1 VSRLPALAVALA
13 LVLFPATAHG
23 EFGPVPGSTQVE
35 LLNSAGQPE
44 NRAGAHPDRMVTRF
58 AFSTT
63 PGGEVE
69 ANPRDIAL
77 ELPPGLVGNA
87 RAIPQCSRAMFALA
101 SCPPETQVGTATQTL
116 SLFGTMSMPV
126 YNVAPSANEL
136 AEFGFQVLIIPF
148 RFAVGLEADGGHHIR
163 LLATNLV
170 QEFPILD
177 SELELWGVPADHQS
191 GTAIPRKPLLTNPTH
206 CDPEPENVVLAVRT
220 WQEPEQQLT
229 ATVPIG
235 PFVGCADLPFA
246 PTLAVTPSHDMADT
260 PTGIGIDFDLPQNED
275 PDGLATSHAESA
287 SVTLPP
293 GFSLS
298 PGVAHGLTACTEAQ
312 LGTGNDPPACPE
324 SSKMGTAELL
334 TPLLP
339 EPLAGTIY
347 FAQAEPEDPFRV
359 FLAMN
364 GPGFTIKLPGSL
376 RPDPEGNRVTAVI
389 PELPQL
395 PFSHL
400 TLRFKDGPRAP
411 LASPPRCTM
420 GAAEATLTSSSGGE
434 SAIASATVTTG
445 RGAGGGACSSGA
457 RFAPSFSAGASP
469 AQAGRDSS
477 FSATVRRND
486 GEQSLEG
493 FRIVLPAGLTA
504 RIAGAGV
511 CTEAAVAA
519 IACPAASRV
528 GSIVAEAG
536 AGPAPFGVDG
546 DVYLTGPYGG
556 GPFGLALVLR
566 PAAGP
571 FEVAPGVVRA
581 SLSNDPSDGHMT
593 VSVDA
598 LPQALSGIPLR
609 LRTLGIDID
618 RPGFMVNPTSC
629 QPPSVQATI
638 VSAAGAEVRTS
649 VPFRVEGCE
658 KLGFG
663 PRLAVAVQG
672 RGTRHPGLAIRIRP
686 RAGDANMRSVTVKLP
701 SLLKR
706 TEEGGPVPCSRHSF
720 AAGTCPE
727 SSRVGSARSLTP
739 MLSTP
744 LRGTAYMVRG
754 SDVGPPQ
761 IWTSLEGQGMRLT
774 VRSVLSATSDGQLR
788 NTVVGL
794 PDQPLTAFTMHIRG
808 GRSSLL
814 SATTPA
820 CDARREQLIAASTAR
835 AQNGMQHK
843 QLLHVRVRPSCP
855 R

>member
-1 VSRLPALAVALA
+1 MSWLPAITAA
-13 LVLFPATAHG
+13 LVLALFPATAQG
-23 EFGPVPGSTQVE
+23 EFGFVPGSTQVE
-35 LLNSAGQPE
+35 LLNSADLPE

-58 AFSTT
+58 AFSAT

-87 RAIPQCSRAMFALA
+87 RATPYCSRAMFAIA

-116 SLFGTMSMPV
+116 SSFGTMSMPV
-126 YNVAPSANEL
+126 YNVAPSPGEL
-136 AEFGFQVLIIPF
+136 AEFGFQAIILPF
-148 RFAVGLEADGGHHIR
+148 RFMVGIEANGGHHAR
-163 LLATNLV
+163 LLAGNLV
-170 QEFPILD
+170 QEIPVLD

-206 CDPEPENVVLAVRT
+206 CDPAPEHAVFAVRT
-220 WQEPEQQLT
+220 WQEPEGWLT
-229 ATVPIG
+229 ETAPVG

-246 PTLAVTPSHDMADT
+246 PTLAVTPGHDMADT
-260 PTGIGIDFDLPQNED
+260 PTGIAIDLDLLQNED
-275 PDGLATSHAESA
+275 PDGLATSHVESV
-287 SVTLPP
+287 SVALPP

-312 LGTGNDPPACPE
+312 LGAGNDPPACPE
-324 SSKMGTAELL
+324 SSKIGTAELA

-339 EPLAGTIY
+339 EPLAGTIF
-347 FAQAEPEDPFRV
+347 FAQAGSEDPFRV
-359 FLAMN
+359 FLAVN

-376 RPDPEGNRVTAVI
+376 RPDPDGDRVTAVI

-400 TLRFKDGPRAP
+400 MLRFKDGPRAP
-411 LASPPRCTM
+411 LASPPRCTR
-420 GAAEATLTSSSGGE
+420 GAAEATLTPSSGGE
-434 SAIASATVTTG
+434 NAIVFATVTTG
-445 RGAGGGACSSGA
+445 SGVGGGPCFSGA
-457 RFAPSFSAGASP
+457 SFAPSFSAGASP

-493 FRIVLPAGLTA
+493 FRIALPAGLTA
-504 RIAGAGV
+504 RIAGA
-511 CTEAAVAA
+511 EACPEAVVAA
-519 IACPAASRV
+519 AACPVASRV

-536 AGPAPFGVDG
+536 AGPAPFAVDG
-546 DVYLTGPYGG
+546 DIHLTGPYGG

-571 FEVAPGVVRA
+571 FDVAPGVVRA
-581 SLSNDPSDGHMT
+581 SLSYDPSNGHMV

-629 QPPSVQATI
+629 QPASVQATI
-638 VSAAGAEVRTS
+638 VSAAGTEVRTS

-658 KLGFG
+658 KLGFDPG
-663 PRLAVAVQG
+663 LAVAVQG
-672 RGTRHPGLAIRIRP
+672 GGAEHPGLAIRIRP
-686 RAGDANMRSVTVKLP
+686 RAGDANMRSLTVKLP
-701 SLLKR
+701 SLLKP
-706 TEEGGPVPCSRHSF
+706 TDEGGPIPCSRHGF

-727 SSRVGSARSLTP
+727 GSRVGSARALTP
-739 MLSTP
+739 LLSTP

-754 SDVGPPQ
+754 SDVGPSQ

-774 VRSVLSATSDGQLR
+774 VRSVLSAASNGQLR

-794 PDQPLTAFTMHIRG
+794 PDQPLTALTMHIRG

-814 SATTPA
+814 SAATQA

-843 QLLHVRVRPSCP
+843 QLLRVQVRPSCP
-855 R
+855 H

>member
-1 VSRLPALAVALA
+1 MSWLPTFAVALA
-13 LVLFPATAHG
+13 LMLFPATALG
-23 EFGPVPGSTQVE
+23 EFEPVPGSTQVE
-35 LLNSAGQPE
+35 LLDSADQPE
-44 NRAGAHPDRMVTRF
+44 NRAGAHPDRMVARF

-77 ELPPGLVGNA
+77 DLPPGLVGNA
-87 RAIPQCSRAMFALA
+87 RATPQCSRAMFAIAL
-101 SCPPETQVGTATQTL
+101 CPPETQVGTITQTF

-136 AEFGFQVLIIPF
+136 AEFGYQAIILPF
-148 RFAVGLEADGGHHIR
+148 RFMVGLEADGGHHIR
-163 LLATNLV
+163 LLAANLV

-206 CDPEPENVVLAVRT
+206 CGPAPENAVLAVRT
-220 WQEPEQQLT
+220 WQEPERWLT
-229 ATVPIG
+229 ATAPVG
-235 PFVGCADLPFA
+235 PFVGCGDLPFA

-260 PTGIGIDFDLPQNED
+260 PTGIGIDFDLSQNED
-275 PDGLATSHAESA
+275 PDGLTTSHVESA

-298 PGVAHGLTACTEAQ
+298 PGVAHGLTACTDIQ

-324 SSKMGTAELL
+324 SSKIGTAELA

-339 EPLAGTIY
+339 APLLGTIY
-347 FAQAEPEDPFRV
+347 FAEAEPEDPFRV
-359 FLAMN
+359 FLAVN
-364 GPGFTIKLPGSL
+364 GPGFTIKLPGFL
-376 RPDPEGNRVTAVI
+376 RPDPDGNRVTAVL

-411 LASPPRCTM
+411 LASPPRCTK
-420 GAAEATLTSSSGGE
+420 GAAEAILTPSSGEE
-434 SAIASATVTTG
+434 SPTAFATVTTG
-445 RGAGGGACSSGA
+445 RGAGGAACSSGA

-493 FRIVLPAGLTA
+493 FRITLPAGLTA
-504 RIAGAGV
+504 RIAAAGV
-511 CTEAAVAA
+511 CVEAAVTA
-519 IACPAASRV
+519 IACPVSSRV

-536 AGPAPFGVDG
+536 AGPAPFGVGG
-546 DVYLTGPYGG
+546 DIYLTGPYGG

-581 SLSNDPSDGHMT
+581 SLSNDPSDGHMI

-629 QPPSVQATI
+629 QPASVQATL

-658 KLGFG
+658 KLGFDPG
-663 PRLAVAVQG
+663 LAVAVQG
-672 RGTRHPGLAIRIRP
+672 RGAKHPGLAIRIRP

-701 SLLKR
+701 SLLER
-706 TEEGGPVPCSRHSF
+706 TDGGGPIPCSRQSF
-720 AAGTCPE
+720 ALGACPE
-727 SSRVGSARSLTP
+727 ASRVGSARALTP
-739 MLSTP
+739 LLSTP
-744 LRGTAYMVRG
+744 LRGTAYVVRG

-774 VRSVLSATSDGQLR
+774 VRSVLSAASNGQLR

-794 PDQPLTAFTMHIRG
+794 PDQPLTALTMNIRG
-808 GRSSLL
+808 GGSSLL
-814 SATTPA
+814 SAATPA
-820 CDARREQLIAASTAR
+820 CDARREQLIAASAAR

-843 QLLHVRVRPSCP
+843 QLLRVQVRPSCP

>member
-1 VSRLPALAVALA
+1 MRRLPALAVALA
-13 LVLFPATAHG
+13 LVLLPATAHG
-23 EFGPVPGSTQVE
+23 EFEPVPGSTQVE

-44 NRAGAHPDRMVTRF
+44 NRAGAHPDRMVARF

-77 ELPPGLVGNA
+77 DLPPGLVGNA
-87 RAIPQCSRAMFALA
+87 RATPQCSRAMFALA
-101 SCPPETQVGTATQTL
+101 SCPPEAQVGTVTQTL
-116 SLFGTMSMPV
+116 SLFGALSMPV
-126 YNVAPSANEL
+126 YNVAPSADEL
-136 AEFGFQVLIIPF
+136 AEFGFQVLILPS
-148 RFAVGLEADGGHHIR
+148 RFMVGLEPDGGHHVR

-170 QEFPILD
+170 QEFPVLD

-191 GTAIPRKPLLTNPTH
+191 ETAIPREPLLTNPTR
-206 CDPEPENVVLAVRT
+206 CDPAPENVVLAVRT
-220 WQEPEQQLT
+220 WQEPERWLT
-229 ATVPIG
+229 ATTPIG
-235 PFVGCADLPFA
+235 PFVGCADLLFA

-260 PTGIGIDFDLPQNED
+260 PTGVDIDIDLPQNED

-298 PGVAHGLTACTEAQ
+298 PGVAHGLTACTAAQ
-312 LGTGNDPPACPE
+312 LGAGNDPPACPE
-324 SSKMGTAELL
+324 SSKMGAAELA

-347 FAQAEPEDPFRV
+347 FAEAEPEDPFRV

-376 RPDPEGNRVTAVI
+376 RPDPDGDRVTAVI

-411 LASPPRCTM
+411 LASPPRCAT
-420 GAAEATLTSSSGGE
+420 GAAEATLTPSSGGGD
-434 SAIASATVTTG
+434 AVAFATVTTG
-445 RGAGGGACSSGA
+445 RGAGGGACSTGA

-469 AQAGRDSS
+469 AQAGGDSS

-486 GEQSLEG
+486 GEQYLGG
-493 FRIVLPAGLTA
+493 FRVALPAGLTA
-504 RIAGAGV
+504 RIAAAGV
-511 CTEAAVAA
+511 CAEAAVSTAT
-519 IACPAASRV
+519 CPVASRV

-536 AGPAPFGVDG
+536 AGPAPFAVDG
-546 DVYLTGPYGG
+546 DIYLTGPYGG

-566 PAAGP
+566 PAADP
-571 FEVAPGVVRA
+571 FEIAPGVVRA
-581 SLSNDPSDGHMT
+581 SLSNDPSNGQMV

-609 LRTLGIDID
+609 LRMLGIDID
-618 RPGFMVNPTSC
+618 RPGFMLNPTSC
-629 QPPSVQATI
+629 QPASVQAAI
-638 VSAAGAEVRTS
+638 VSTAGADVRTN
-649 VPFRVEGCE
+649 VPFQVEGCE
-658 KLGFG
+658 KLGFDPG
-663 PRLAVAVQG
+663 LAVAL
-672 RGTRHPGLAIRIRP
+672 RGGAARHPGLAIRIRP

-701 SLLKR
+701 SLLER
-706 TEEGGPVPCSRHSF
+706 TDEGGPVPCSRQSF
-720 AAGTCPE
+720 AAGACPE
-727 SSRVGSARSLTP
+727 GSRVGSARVDTP
-739 MLSTP
+739 LLSTP
-744 LRGTAYMVRG
+744 LRGTAYLVRG

-761 IWTSLEGQGMRLT
+761 IWTSLEAQGMRLT
-774 VRSVLSATSDGQLR
+774 VRSVLSAASNGQLR

-794 PDQPLTAFTMHIRG
+794 PDQPLTALTMHIRG
-808 GRSSLL
+808 GGSSLL
-814 SATTPA
+814 SAATGA
-820 CDARREQLIAASTAR
+820 CDASREQLVAASAAR

-843 QLLHVRVRPSCP
+843 QLLRMQVRPSCP

>member
-1 VSRLPALAVALA
+1 MSRLPAFAVALA

-23 EFGPVPGSTQVE
+23 EFEPVPGSTQVE

-44 NRAGAHPDRMVTRF
+44 NRAGAHPDRMVARF

-87 RAIPQCSRAMFALA
+87 RATPQCSRAMFALA

-136 AEFGFQVLIIPF
+136 AEFGFQVLIVPF
-148 RFAVGLEADGGHHIR
+148 RFMVGLEEDGGHHIR
-163 LLATNLV
+163 LLATNVV

-191 GTAIPRKPLLTNPTH
+191 GTAIPREPLLTNPTH
-206 CDPEPENVVLAVRT
+206 CDPAPANVELAVRT
-220 WQEPEQQLT
+220 WQEPEKRLT
-229 ATVPIG
+229 ASAPVG

-260 PTGIGIDFDLPQNED
+260 PTGIGIDLDLPQNED
-275 PDGLATSHAESA
+275 PDGLAASHVESA
-287 SVTLPP
+287 SVRLPP

-298 PGVAHGLTACTEAQ
+298 PGVAHGLTACTDAQ
-312 LGTGNDPPACPE
+312 LGTGGGPPACPE
-324 SSKMGTAELL
+324 SSKMGTAELA

-347 FAQAEPEDPFRV
+347 FAQAGPEDPFRV
-359 FLAMN
+359 FVAVN

-376 RPDPEGNRVTAVI
+376 LPDPDGDRVTAVI

-411 LASPPRCTM
+411 LASPPRCTK
-420 GAAEATLTSSSGGE
+420 GVAEAALTPSSGEGN
-434 SAIASATVTTG
+434 AIALATVTTG

-486 GEQSLEG
+486 GEQSLGG
-493 FRIVLPAGLTA
+493 FQIALPAGLTA
-504 RIAGAGV
+504 RIAGAGA
-511 CTEAAVAA
+511 CAEAAVAA
-519 IACPAASRV
+519 AACPGSSRI

-546 DVYLTGPYGG
+546 DIYLTGPYGG

-571 FEVAPGVVRA
+571 FEIAPGIVRA
-581 SLSNDPSDGHMT
+581 SLSNDPSDGHMI

-629 QPPSVQATI
+629 QPANVQATI
-638 VSAAGAEVRTS
+638 VSAAGADVRTS

-658 KLGFG
+658 KLGFDPG
-663 PRLAVAVQG
+663 LAVVAQG
-672 RGTRHPGLAIRIRP
+672 GGAKHPGLAIRIRP
-686 RAGDANMRSVTVKLP
+686 RAGDANMRSLTVKLP
-701 SLLKR
+701 SLLER
-706 TEEGGPVPCSRHSF
+706 TDEGGPVPCSRQSF
-720 AAGTCPE
+720 AAGACSE
-727 SSRVGSARSLTP
+727 GSRVGSARALTP
-739 MLSTP
+739 LLSTP

-754 SDVGPPQ
+754 SDVGAPQ
-761 IWTSLEGQGMRLT
+761 IWTSLEGQGMRMT
-774 VRSVLSATSDGQLR
+774 VKSVLSAASNGQLR

-794 PDQPLTAFTMHIRG
+794 PDQPLTAFTMHMRG
-808 GRSSLL
+808 GRGSLL
-814 SATTPA
+814 SAATGA
-820 CDARREQLIAASTAR
+820 CDARPEQLIAASTAR
-835 AQNGMQHK
+835 AQNGMQRK
-843 QLLHVRVRPSCP
+843 QPLRMQVRPSCP

>member
-1 VSRLPALAVALA
+1 MSWRPAFAVALA
-13 LVLFPATAHG
+13 LVLFPATAQG

-35 LLNSAGQPE
+35 LLNSADQPE
-44 NRAGAHPDRMVTRF
+44 NQAGAHPDRMIARF

-69 ANPRDIAL
+69 ANPQDIAL
-77 ELPPGLVGNA
+77 DLPPGLLGNA
-87 RAIPQCSRAMFALA
+87 RATPQCSRALFALA
-101 SCPPETQVGTATQTL
+101 SCPPETQVGTVTQTL
-116 SLFGTMSMPV
+116 SLFGTMSMPA
-126 YNVAPSANEL
+126 YNVAPGPNEL
-136 AEFGFQVLIIPF
+136 AEFGFQVLILPF
-148 RFAVGLEADGGHHIR
+148 RFMVGLEADGGHHIR
-163 LLATNLV
+163 LLATDLV
-170 QEFPILD
+170 QEFPIFD

-206 CDPEPENVVLAVRT
+206 CDPAPESAVLAVRT
-220 WQEPEQQLT
+220 WQEPEEWLT
-229 ATVPIG
+229 ASAPVG

-275 PDGLATSHAESA
+275 PDGLATSHLESA

-298 PGVAHGLTACTEAQ
+298 PGVAHGLTVCTDVQ
-312 LGTGNDPPACPE
+312 LGAGNDPAACPE
-324 SSKMGTAELL
+324 SSKIGTAELT

-339 EPLAGTIY
+339 EPLPGAIY
-347 FAQAEPEDPFRV
+347 FAEAEPGDPFRV

-364 GPGFTIKLPGSL
+364 GPGFTLKLPGSL
-376 RPDPEGNRVTAVI
+376 RPDPDGNRVTAVL

-411 LASPPRCTM
+411 LASPPHCTK
-420 GAAEATLTSSSGGE
+420 GVAEATLTPSSGEE
-434 SAIASATVTTG
+434 SATASATVTTG
-445 RGAGGGACSSGA
+445 RGAGGEECSSGA

-469 AQAGRDSS
+469 AKAGRDSS

-493 FRIVLPAGLTA
+493 FRIALPAGLTA
-504 RIAGAGV
+504 RVAGAGV
-511 CTEAAVAA
+511 CAEAAVAA
-519 IACPAASRV
+519 IECPASSRV

-536 AGPAPFGVDG
+536 AGPAPFAVDG
-546 DVYLTGPYGG
+546 DVYLTGPYGD

-566 PAAGP
+566 PAAGA
-571 FEVAPGVVRA
+571 FEIAPGVVRA
-581 SLSNDPSDGHMT
+581 SLSNDPSDGHT
-593 VSVDA
+593 LVAVDA

-629 QPPSVQATI
+629 QPASIEATI
-638 VSAAGAEVRTS
+638 VSAAGAEVQTS
-649 VPFRVEGCE
+649 VPFQAEGCE
-658 KLGFG
+658 ELGFV

-672 RGTRHPGLAIRIRP
+672 RAAKHPGLAIRIRP
-686 RAGDANMRSVTVKLP
+686 RAGDANMRSVAVTLP
-701 SLLKR
+701 SLLER
-706 TEEGGPVPCSRHSF
+706 TDEGGPAPCSRQSF
-720 AAGTCPE
+720 AAGACPPG
-727 SSRVGSARSLTP
+727 SRVGSARALTP
-739 MLSTP
+739 VLSTP
-744 LRGTAYMVRG
+744 LLGTAYLVRG

-761 IWTSLEGQGMRLT
+761 IWASLEGEGMRMT
-774 VRSVLSATSDGQLR
+774 VRSVLSATSNGQLR

-808 GRSSLL
+808 GSSSLL
-814 SATTPA
+814 SAATRA
-820 CDARREQLIAASTAR
+820 CDARGEQLIAASTAR
-835 AQNGMQHK
+835 AQNGMQRRE
-843 QLLHVRVRPSCP
+843 LLHVRVRPSCP
-855 R
+855 H